1 MFDYDLNNFNALLAT
16 SGIRKAFT
24 NMTNDDGHLGV
35 HMIFM
40 REP

>member
-1 MFDYDLNNFNALLAT
+1 MFDYDLNNFNALLA
-16 SGIRKAFT
+16 IRKAFT
-24 NMTNDDGHLGV
+24 NMTNDDCHLGV